1 MTSLLYYA
9 ILTIETESHIERDP
23 MSVAETILSQ
33 IKTIDKMALWA
44 WGSKE
49 YMRTSTDGIMFK
61 TSGMVKWKGKVQIE
75 LNGSDLYDV
84 TFMRL
89 RKVKGVHT
97 CITDKKVTDVFVED
111 LVNTIDMQVG

>member
-1 MTSLLYYA
+1 MTNR
-9 ILTIETESHIERDP
+9 I
-23 MSVAETILSQ
+23 AETILSQ
-33 IKTIDKMALWA
+33 IKTIDPRALWA

-75 LNGSDLYDV
+75 LNGSDLYDI
-84 TFMRL
+84 TFMRI
-89 RKVKGVHT
+89 RKVKGQLT

>member
-1 MTSLLYYA
+1 
-9 ILTIETESHIERDP
+9 
-23 MSVAETILSQ
+23 MSVAQTILTQ
-33 IKTIDKMALWA
+33 IQAIDPRALWA

-75 LNGSDLYDV
+75 LNGADLYDV
-84 TFMRL
+84 TFLRI
-89 RKVKGVHT
+89 RKVKGQYT

-111 LVNTIDMQVG
+111 LVNTIDLQVG